1 MPVDSCD
8 ATFLDLLVILFISIF
23 MPDTVKPNSSTLS
36 NICLISLA
44 LNRALVGMHPQF
56 KQIPP
61 KCLSSTNATV
71 IPS

>member
-1 MPVDSCD
+1 
-8 ATFLDLLVILFISIF
+8 